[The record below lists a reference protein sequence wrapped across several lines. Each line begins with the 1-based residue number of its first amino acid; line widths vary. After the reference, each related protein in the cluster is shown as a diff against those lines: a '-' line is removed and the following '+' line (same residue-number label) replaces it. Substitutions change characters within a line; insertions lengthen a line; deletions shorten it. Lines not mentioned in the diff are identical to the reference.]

1 MVSVQFVTLL
11 IARPYINV
19 SAWRMMYFGKSSRYY
34 IFCATHG
41 SSSRRSTIGCAW
53 KISTRTRLISLELD
67 RHMKCSLQVF
77 HIIRRRIARH
87 LASHIL
93 SPYPS
98 PRQLAIPMS
107 LEKNRESVEQTEHH
121 AVEDEQEFRRKPYF
135 GMTGTQLNI
144 WMTVACTTAMTLFG
158 EPVAS
163 LCPQS

>member
-1 MVSVQFVTLL
+1 
-11 IARPYINV
+11 
-19 SAWRMMYFGKSSRYY
+19 MMYFGKSFRYF

-77 HIIRRRIARH
+77 HIICRRIARH
-87 LASHIL
+87 LASHIP